1 MKVFGSNASAI
12 TRRSFL
18 QVAAPVA
25 IGFRLITRGQ
35 TPIERGRFND
45 NDLPLAREQLLKMV
59 NKERATA
66 GLGKLE
72 LDELACKVASQ
83 HAAEMVKLNFLS
95 HWGADG
101 SKPYHRYSFA
111 GGTAATQENAS
122 AAEDIQSISSNGVL
136 QALHDMHQSMIDEV
150 PPHDGHRKTILFP
163 QHTHVGF
170 GMALQGY
177 SLRLDELYL
186 GRYVD
191 IDRIPRQVKPKSS
204 VLLSGRLLS
213 RKCSLSGIDVYYEPL
228 PAPPAMSWLREL
240 RSYGMPGVK
249 ETLYPRLPDPY
260 LYADGSHGT
269 IEIERGGGFR
279 VSIGLAK
286 KPGIN
291 TIMLWISEG
300 EDEVD
305 FPGAQICIRV
315 E

>member
-1 MKVFGSNASAI
+1 MKVSGPNPSSI

-18 QVAAPVA
+18 QAAGPLVL
-25 IGFRLITRGQ
+25 GSRLISYGQ

-59 NKERATA
+59 NTERARA

-72 LDELACKVASQ
+72 LDDLACQVASQ

-101 SKPYHRYSFA
+101 RKPYHRYSFA
-111 GGTAATQENAS
+111 GGTDAVQENAS
-122 AAEDIQSISSNGVL
+122 SAEDIESISSNGVL
-136 QALHDMHQSMIDEV
+136 QSLHDMHKSMIDEV
-150 PPHDGHRKTILFP
+150 PPNDGHRKTILFP

-170 GMALQGY
+170 GIAVEGY
-177 SLRLDELYL
+177 RVRLDELYI

-191 IDRIPRQVKPKSS
+191 LDPIPRQVKPKTT
-204 VLLSGRLLS
+204 VLLSGKLRS
-213 RKCSLSGIDVYYEPL
+213 RKHNLSGAHVYYEPI
-228 PAPPAMSWLREL
+228 PTPPEISWLREL
-240 RSYGMPGVK
+240 RSYGMPGEK
-249 ETLYPRLPDPY
+249 EALYPRLPDPY
-260 LYADGSHGT
+260 RYSDGSNGT
-269 IEIERGGGFR
+269 IDVDRGRFR
-279 VSIGLAK
+279 VSIGLSK

-291 TIMLWISEG
+291 TIMLWLREG

-305 FPGAQICIRV
+305 FPGAQVCIRV